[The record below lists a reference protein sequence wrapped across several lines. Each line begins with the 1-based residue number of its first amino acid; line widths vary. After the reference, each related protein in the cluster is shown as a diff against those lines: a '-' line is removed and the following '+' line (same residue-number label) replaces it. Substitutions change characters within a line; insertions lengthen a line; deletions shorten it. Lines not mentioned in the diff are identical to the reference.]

1 MSHASHPGRATAQPD
16 DAGPRDVRRGGSA
29 PRQRASAVV
38 TSMDSPRELA
48 PVAPQR
54 DSSGFRRWFIPAT
67 AIVLGGLALVSLRA
81 DLHAARYRQLRFALR
96 ALPTSTLWLAAL
108 VTIAAYAVLPAYDL
122 LALRYVRRPIG
133 FARTA
138 TTSLVAYAFSQTIG
152 LASLTSASI
161 RYRFWTASGL
171 SGIEVAQGVAFTTVS
186 LWLGIATVGGAGLAF
201 GTLPPGGMLSIAPL
215 ALRALGVALLLI
227 PAAYFAWCASNRRPI
242 AVGKWRFDTPNAR
255 IAALQ
260 ILASSVDWLL
270 AAAVLY
276 VLLAPLGVRFWTLV
290 PVFVMGQLLGLASHV
305 PGGLGVFESVVIA
318 SLRSAAPAEQ
328 ILPPLVAYRAIYYL
342 FPFLAGVAG
351 LASYE
356 LTRKRGSLV
365 AVVRM
370 ASRWVPGAIPY
381 FLSITTFAAGLL
393 LMFSGATPAIH
404 ARLRWLDAFFPL
416 AVIEVSHF
424 AASVAGVIL
433 ILLANGIRRRL
444 DAAYHLTVL
453 ALVVGIAGSLLKGAD
468 YEEALAL
475 IIVLAA
481 FLPARSHF
489 FRRAALTSE
498 PLTPGWIAALAL
510 AIVATLWLGLFSY
523 GQTGFSNDLWWRFAT
538 AADAPRFLRAM
549 AGTTAVV
556 VAFTVARLM
565 RPAKARGIPPAASDL
580 ARAKEV
586 AMTGPDVRAHLALL
600 GDKSLLFSETGRS
613 FIMYGVSGRSW
624 VALGDPIGPPT
635 EHSELA
641 WRFHELAH
649 RHGGWPVF
657 YQVSRDMLPLCI
669 DLGLTLL
676 KLGEEAH
683 VPLANF
689 TLEGGS
695 RRGLRRTMHEVERSG
710 ASFEIVGP
718 EYVERLLPELE
729 AVSSDWLAAKQTR
742 EKGFSL
748 GFFDPEYLSHFPLAL
763 ARRDGHIVAFAN
775 IWTSDA
781 RETAS
786 ADLMRFSSD
795 APRGVM
801 EYLFVRLM
809 QWARSEGYSMFD
821 LGMAPL
827 SGFEP
832 RALAPAWHR
841 LGRLVY
847 RHGEHFYHF
856 RGLRQYKEKFDP
868 VWEPRY
874 LGTPGGLAIPRIL
887 ASVTSLVS
895 GGLSG
900 VVRK

>member
-1 MSHASHPGRATAQPD
+1 MSK
-16 DAGPRDVRRGGSA
+16 
-29 PRQRASAVV
+29 
-38 TSMDSPRELA
+38 DSPPEPERG
-48 PVAPQR
+48 APQSN
-54 DSSGFRRWFIPAT
+54 SSDHGRRWLIPAI
-67 AIVLGGLALVSLRA
+67 AIVLGAVALMSLRA
-81 DLHAARYRQLRFALR
+81 DLHAMRYRQLRLALR
-96 ALPTSTLWLAAL
+96 AFPAQTLWLAAVATL
-108 VTIAAYAVLPAYDL
+108 AAYAVLPAYDF
-122 LALRYVRRPIG
+122 LALRYVRRPLG
-133 FARTA
+133 LMRTTA
-138 TTSLVAYAFSQTIG
+138 TSLVAYAFSQTIG

-161 RYRFWTASGL
+161 RYRFWTAWGL
-171 SGIEVAQGVAFTTVS
+171 SGVEVAQGVAFTTVS

-201 GTLPPGGMLSIAPL
+201 GTLPSGSVLSAAP
-215 ALRALGVALLLI
+215 AVTRALGVALLLI
-227 PAAYFAWCASNRRPI
+227 PVAYVAWCAVNRGPI
-242 AVGKWRFDTPNAR
+242 VVAGWKFDTPTPK

-260 ILASSVDWLL
+260 ILAASVDWFL
-270 AAAVLY
+270 AAVVLY
-276 VLLAPLGVRFWTLV
+276 VLLAPLGVRLWTLI
-290 PVFVMGQLLGLASHV
+290 PVFVAGQLLGLVSHV

-318 SLRSAAPAEQ
+318 SLRSVAPVEQ
-328 ILPPLVAYRAIYYL
+328 VLPALVAYRAIYYIA
-342 FPFLAGVAG
+342 PFLAGVAG

-356 LTRKRGSLV
+356 LTRRRESLV
-365 AVVRM
+365 AVARV
-370 ASRWVPGAIPY
+370 AGRWVPGAVPY

-475 IIVLAA
+475 TIVLAA
-481 FLPARSHF
+481 FIPARAHF
-489 FRRAALTSE
+489 FRCAALTSE
-498 PLTPGWIAALAL
+498 PLTPGWIAALTL
-510 AIVATLWLGLFSY
+510 AIVATVWLGLFSY
-523 GQTGFSNDLWWRFAT
+523 GQAEYSNDLWWRFAT

-549 AGTTAVV
+549 AGTAAVV
-556 VAFTVARLM
+556 VAFMLARLM
-565 RPAKARGIPPAASDL
+565 RPAKTRGVPPAASDL

-586 AMTGPDVRAHLALL
+586 AMTCPDVRAHLALL
-600 GDKSLLFSETGRS
+600 GDKSLLFSDTGRS

-624 VALGDPIGPPT
+624 VALGDPIGPPA
-635 EHSELA
+635 EHNELA
-641 WRFHELAH
+641 WRFRELAH

-683 VPLANF
+683 VPLENF
-689 TLEGGS
+689 TLDGGS
-695 RRGLRRTMHEVERSG
+695 RRGLRRTVHDVERSG
-710 ASFEIVGP
+710 TSFEVVGP
-718 EYVERLLPELE
+718 KYVERLLPELE
-729 AVSSDWLAAKQTR
+729 AVSDDWLAAKRTR

-748 GFFDPEYLSHFPLAL
+748 GYFDAEYLSHFPLAL
-763 ARRDGHIVAFAN
+763 ARREGHIVAFAN

-786 ADLMRFSSD
+786 ADLMRFSSA

-809 QWARSEGYSMFD
+809 QWARSEGYATFD

-827 SGFEP
+827 SGFEA

-841 LGRLVY
+841 LGGLVY

-868 VWEPRY
+868 IWEPRY

-887 ASVTSLVS
+887 ANVTSLVS
-895 GGLSG
+895 GGLTG

>member
-1 MSHASHPGRATAQPD
+1 
-16 DAGPRDVRRGGSA
+16 
-29 PRQRASAVV
+29 
-38 TSMDSPRELA
+38 
-48 PVAPQR
+48 VAL
-54 DSSGFRRWFIPAT
+54 I
-67 AIVLGGLALVSLRA
+67 SLRA
-81 DLHAARYRQLRFALR
+81 DLHAMRYRQLRLALR
-96 ALPTSTLWLAAL
+96 AFPTGTLWLAAL
-108 VTIAAYAVLPAYDL
+108 ATVAAYAVLPAYDL
-122 LALRYVRRPIG
+122 LALRYVRRPLG
-133 FARTA
+133 VVRTA
-138 TTSLVAYAFSQTIG
+138 AASLVAYAFSQTIG
-152 LASLTSASI
+152 MASLTSASI
-161 RYRFWTASGL
+161 RYRFWTAWGL
-171 SGIEVAQGVAFTTVS
+171 SGVEVAQGVAFTTVS
-186 LWLGIATVGGAGLAF
+186 LWLGIATVGGAGLTF
-201 GTLPPGGMLSIAPL
+201 GTLPPGSVLSVAPV
-215 ALRALGVALLLI
+215 ALRALGVVLLVV
-227 PAAYFAWCASNRRPI
+227 PAAYLGWCALNRRPI
-242 AVGKWRFDTPNAR
+242 VVAGWKFDTPNVR

-260 ILASSVDWLL
+260 IFASSVDWFL
-270 AAAVLY
+270 ATIVLY
-276 VLLAPLGVRFWTLV
+276 VLLAPLGVRLWTLV
-290 PVFVMGQLLGLASHV
+290 PVFVVAQLLGLVSHV

-318 SLRSAAPAEQ
+318 SLRSVAPVEQ
-328 ILPPLVAYRAIYYL
+328 VLPALVAYRAIYYL
-342 FPFLAGVAG
+342 IPFLAGVAG

-356 LTRKRGSLV
+356 LTRRRASLV
-365 AVVRM
+365 AVARV
-370 ASRWVPGAIPY
+370 AGRWVPGAVPY

-393 LMFSGATPAIH
+393 LMFSGATPGIH

-475 IIVLAA
+475 IVVLAA
-481 FLPARSHF
+481 FIPARAHF

-498 PLTPGWIAALAL
+498 PLTPGWIAALTL

-523 GQTGFSNDLWWRFAT
+523 GHVVWSNDLWWRFAT

-556 VAFTVARLM
+556 IAFTVARLM
-565 RPAKARGIPPAASDL
+565 SPAKARGVPPAASDL

-586 AMTGPDVRAHLALL
+586 AMTDPDVRAHLALL

-624 VALGDPIGPPT
+624 VALGDPIGPAA
-635 EHSELA
+635 EHNELA
-641 WRFHELAH
+641 WRFRELAH

-683 VPLANF
+683 VPLASF

-710 ASFEIVGP
+710 TSFEIVGP

-729 AVSSDWLAAKQTR
+729 AVSNDWLAAKRTR

-763 ARRDGHIVAFAN
+763 ARREGHIVAFAN

-786 ADLMRFSSD
+786 ADLMRFSSA

-801 EYLFVRLM
+801 EFLFVRLM
-809 QWARSEGYSMFD
+809 LWARSEGYAMFD

-841 LGRLVY
+841 LGGLVY

-868 VWEPRY
+868 IWEPRY

-887 ASVTSLVS
+887 ANVTSLVS
-895 GGLSG
+895 GGLTG